1 MRIRYHRLVIR
12 LSVPSDDAAPELL
25 VAQARAV
32 ARSVDADPDAVGW
45 LIRQVAADAVARTSV
60 DREESELTLIATTEG
75 TELVVRLE
83 DHGAPIAG
91 PPAVALGGTAHRIE
105 ASIGDHAN
113 VTEIRV
119 GCNLHHLVL
128 DHAEL
133 EVVEHDAASSDA
145 EVDLRELQIDDALE
159 LSRLIYR
166 CYGWS
171 YPGSDLYY
179 PERIA
184 AAIGEGRRIGQVA
197 MTADGEMAA
206 HWGAVVLADGVV
218 ETGSTVTD
226 PRYRGRGL
234 ARQLDERLLVDLER
248 LQITGRLREPVL
260 THSATQHIALEEGAQ
275 LVGLHLKANTPMRQV
290 GITNG
295 VLADRVSLTV
305 MYSPLSPLDAA
316 ELWIPDAYCALVD
329 HVLAPTGWHRTLG
342 DSPERAAHTS
352 SAADGPATILATTYD
367 GFNHLG
373 MITVSVIGPDL
384 EDRLRHVRHDLQRNG
399 AQCIQLRLPA
409 TTSALL
415 EHGQHLDRL
424 GFGFASLLPRFG
436 QQGDVLTL
444 QWLADTRFDLSDWQF
459 ATDHVEQMAIMI
471 TEQMTALLD

>member
-1 MRIRYHRLVIR
+1 VIR
-12 LSVPSDDAAPELL
+12 LSVPSDNAACELL

-32 ARSVDADPDAVGW
+32 ARTVDADPDAVGW
-45 LIRQVAADAVARTSV
+45 VVRQVAEDAVARTSV
-60 DREESELTLIATTEG
+60 DREHSEVTLIATTEG
-75 TELVVRLE
+75 TELILRLE
-83 DHGAPIAG
+83 DHGVPISG
-91 PPAVALGGTAHRIE
+91 PPALPIGSAAHRID

-113 VTEIRV
+113 VTEMWFGRD
-119 GCNLHHLVL
+119 LHHVVL
-128 DHAEL
+128 DHGEL
-133 EVVEHDAASSDA
+133 EIIDHDAATTDI
-145 EVDLRELQIDDALE
+145 ELTQRELRVDDALE

-184 AAIGEGRRIGQVA
+184 AAIAEGRRIGQVA
-197 MTADGEMAA
+197 MTAAGDMAA
-206 HWGAVVLADGVV
+206 HWGAVLLADGVV

-226 PRYRGRGL
+226 PRFRGRGL
-234 ARQLDERLLVDLER
+234 ARQLDERLMVDLDR

-305 MYSPLSPLDAA
+305 MYSPLSPLDAEA
-316 ELWIPDAYCALVD
+316 LWIPDAYRALVE
-329 HVLAPTGWHRTLG
+329 HVLAPTGWQRTLG
-342 DSPERAAHTS
+342 QHPGSDDVAS
-352 SAADGPATILATTYD
+352 SSSSGPATVLSTTYD

-373 MITVSVIGPDL
+373 MITVLVVGPDL
-384 EDRLRHVRHDLQRNG
+384 EQRLRSMRHDLQRTG
-399 AQCIQLRLPA
+399 AQCIQVRLPA
-409 TTSALL
+409 ASPALL
-415 EHGQHLDRL
+415 VYGQRLDRL

-436 QQGDVLTL
+436 ELGDVLTL
-444 QWLADTRFDLSDWQF
+444 QWLADARFDLSGWQY
-459 ATDHVEQMAIMI
+459 ANEHVEQMAIMI
-471 TEQMTALLD
+471 TDQIASLLD